1 MKKTWIFLT
10 VLAVTAAAISF
21 LPSETEGR
29 TSKLKRSANPV
40 PNRYIVA
47 LNADAMRSEGEEAPD
62 AAARLTAKYG
72 GAVDKVFR
80 NAIQGFSVE
89 MTEKA
94 AHALSSD
101 PNVLFVEEDSYI
113 SVAEA
118 QASAPW
124 GLDRVDQRNVPL
136 DQTYNYTK
144 TGNGVNVY
152 VVDTGI
158 RVTHEQFQGR
168 ASVVYD
174 SIGDGQNGN
183 DCHGHG
189 THVASTIGG
198 VTYGVAKNVSLYGI
212 RVLGCNGIGTT
223 ATAIEGIDW
232 LTANRQLPA
241 VANMSMGGWGSDIMD
256 SSVQGAINSGI
267 TFVVAA
273 GNNNGSACNYSPARL
288 STAITVGASTQAD
301 ARASFSNYGSCVDL
315 FAPGISIPSAWAWND
330 TAVHTVSGTSMAAPH
345 VSGAVAL
352 YLEDNQSAAPS
363 DAFTAIMGEATDGE
377 MESMSDGSP
386 NMMLFTAPN
395 VPTAADAT
403 ITGSVID
410 ANGRGLR
417 NVVVILQNVSGGE
430 PRAAISNAFGYF
442 TFEDVPVGGF
452 YMINVQSKRYTFEN
466 LPFTFT
472 LGEDLT
478 ASAFVGTPK

>member
-10 VLAVTAAAISF
+10 VLAVTAAAVF
-21 LPSETEGR
+21 YLPSTTEGR
-29 TSKLKRSANPV
+29 SSNLKRSANPV
-40 PNRYIVA
+40 PNRYLVA
-47 LNADAMRSEGEEAPD
+47 LNSDAMRSEGEEAPE

-72 GAVDKVFR
+72 GSVDKVFR
-80 NAIQGFSVE
+80 NALKGFSVE

-94 AHALSSD
+94 AQALSRD

-113 SVAEA
+113 SIAEA
-118 QASAPW
+118 QMSAPW

-144 TGNGVNVY
+144 TGSGVNVY
-152 VVDTGI
+152 VIDTGI

-168 ASVVYD
+168 AALAYD

-198 VTYGVAKNVSLYGI
+198 VTYGVAKNVSLYAV

-223 ATAIEGIDW
+223 ATAMEGIDW
-232 LTANRQLPA
+232 VAANRQLPA

-256 SSVQGAINSGI
+256 TAVQGAINSGV

-288 STAITVGASTQAD
+288 SSAITVGASTQAD

-352 YLEDNQSAAPS
+352 FLEENQSSTPGEVSAAVLN
-363 DAFTAIMGEATDGE
+363 EATNGE

-386 NMMLFTAPN
+386 NTILFTAPN
-395 VPTAADAT
+395 IPTAADAT
-403 ITGSVID
+403 ISGSVID
-410 ANGRGLR
+410 INNRGLR
-417 NVVVILQNVSGGE
+417 NVVVVLQNASGGE
-430 PRAAISNAFGYF
+430 PQVAITNAFGYF
-442 TFEDVPVGGF
+442 TFENVPVGGF
-452 YMINVQSKRYTFEN
+452 YTINVQSKRYTFEN
-466 LPFTFT
+466 LPFAFT
-472 LGEDLT
+472 LGEDFT
-478 ASAFVGTPK
+478 ASAFVGSPK